1 MRLNACRA
9 RTLSIAQTLVRA
21 ECLDK
26 PYHKTIIVVMA
37 TPRQPFEVIYASQVK
52 QHLRAIERRHYAL
65 IRRTI
70 ETQLQF
76 EPDVETRNRKPLK
89 RSVGLA
95 ASWELRCGPQNR
107 FRVFYDVDHERHM
120 VYILA
125 IGVKQGH
132 RLFIGGEEITL

>member
-1 MRLNACRA
+1 
-9 RTLSIAQTLVRA
+9 
-21 ECLDK
+21 
-26 PYHKTIIVVMA
+26 MA
-37 TPRQPFEVIYASQVK
+37 THRQPFEVIYASQVK
-52 QHLRAIERRHYAL
+52 QHLRVIERRHYAL
-65 IRRTI
+65 IRRTV
-70 ETQLQF
+70 EMQLQF

-95 ASWELRCGPQNR
+95 ARWELRCGPQNR

-125 IGVKQGH
+125 LGVKQGH